1 MSTCLCLCLSVCVC
15 VCVCVCA
22 CACVCVCVYVSVSVS
37 VSVSGCL
44 CVYVSMCLSVR
55 VSVSVCLCVCVH
67 GCTCA
72 LVCRCLH
79 GMRVRGGSPCLLPP
93 IAARIGGSKV
103 LVRVEVRYTYLDLE
117 ISLCCGRRRESGI
130 LEWSMTHQRHPA
142 QTFKVLSLFMSYP
155 PFLPTNISGSLA
167 CL

>member
-1 MSTCLCLCLSVCVC
+1 MCLYVCVC
-15 VCVCVCA
+15 VCLCVCI
-22 CACVCVCVYVSVSVS
+22 SVSVS
-37 VSVSGCL
+37 VSL
-44 CVYVSMCLSVR
+44 CVSVR
-55 VSVSVCLCVCVH
+55 LCVCAFLCLCICVCLYVCVH
-67 GCTCA
+67 VCTCA

-142 QTFKVLSLFMSYP
+142 QTFKVLALFMSYP
-155 PFLPTNISGSLA
+155 PFLPTNINGSLA